1 MQRAIIISA
10 SRNIGHVSLAA
21 AWCSICTELGYQ
33 SVVYVPDNLRNAFG
47 GSSCRLAE
55 GISRGDRY
63 DLAVFVSPSA
73 DNLKII
79 RKLKGNK
86 GVKICYVFHE
96 PLKSIWD
103 FTKSHGLKNKMAT
116 LMRLLFQA
124 CCIKYTDI
132 IFLPSDK
139 AFGIYSQS
147 FFRPLCGTCH
157 RFPLIFDDESVATG
171 ICPDKRY
178 FAYIGA
184 VVRNHGFEEFL
195 TLTETLIGKNLLPEV
210 EVLIATKSSLGAY
223 RQRLDCL
230 SGSGRLKVVEGRVM
244 SNEEINRY
252 YNESFLIWNAY
263 NLTTQSGVL
272 AKAFMFATPV
282 LYLRRNQ
289 NEFYRDRY
297 NAVAVDSNTDVG
309 ELVQAIRTVYDDRQN
324 YAQRAK
330 QSFDECYNYRHF
342 KEMLS
347 EQLDIAG
354 GSTAGK

>member
-10 SRNIGHVSLAA
+10 SSNIGHVSLAA
-21 AWCSICTELGYQ
+21 AWCSICTELGYE
-33 SVVYVPDNLRNAFG
+33 SVIYVPDNLRKAFG
-47 GSSCRLAE
+47 ESSCRLAD

-79 RKLKGNK
+79 RRLKSYK

-96 PLKSIWD
+96 PLKSVWD

-139 AFGIYSQS
+139 AYGIYSRS
-147 FFRPLCGTCH
+147 FFKPLCNTCH
-157 RFPLIFDDESVATG
+157 RFPLIYDDESAGTG
-171 ICPDKRY
+171 ICRDKKY

-195 TLTETLIGKNLLPEV
+195 ALTETLIRENLLPEV
-210 EVLIATKSSLGAY
+210 EILIATKSSLETY
-223 RQRLDCL
+223 RRQLDGL

-297 NAVAVDSNTDVG
+297 NAVAVDSNTDAD
-309 ELVQAIRTVYDDRQN
+309 ELVRAIRTVYDDRRN
-324 YAQRAK
+324 YAERAK
-330 QSFDECYNYRHF
+330 RSFDECYNYRRF
-342 KEMLS
+342 KEMLR
-347 EQLDIAG
+347 EQLGAHNEN
-354 GSTAGK
+354 AAEK